1 MKIARY
7 RRVSSKGR
15 VSYQLVFD
23 RTPFYG
29 NSGVRSAISLYRNR
43 QRTDPVVA
51 TEKENGLIIHIVTQ
65 LPENPEATF
74 MPSWIR
80 RNVRRLPTTIR
91 RPI

>member
-1 MKIARY
+1 M
-7 RRVSSKGR
+7 
-15 VSYQLVFD
+15 VFD

-29 NSGVRSAISLYRNR
+29 NSGGQIGDIGYIETANERI
-43 QRTDPVVA
+43 PVVA